1 MFVEATAAIPS
12 ALVVVTNDRLN
23 SSRKMTKNW
32 CVFFFRHHG
41 ARVKKSSEKEEE
53 PKIIACK
60 HSEIKHDS
68 IMIWYID
75 IEMNDERNKTAK
87 NTHSQYTS
95 K

>member
-1 MFVEATAAIPS
+1 M
-12 ALVVVTNDRLN
+12 
-23 SSRKMTKNW
+23 
-32 CVFFFRHHG
+32 CVFFRHHG

-87 NTHSQYTS
+87 KTLTHSTRANEEKKKVAEIWRKVDVIRQ
-95 K
+95 KNRAI